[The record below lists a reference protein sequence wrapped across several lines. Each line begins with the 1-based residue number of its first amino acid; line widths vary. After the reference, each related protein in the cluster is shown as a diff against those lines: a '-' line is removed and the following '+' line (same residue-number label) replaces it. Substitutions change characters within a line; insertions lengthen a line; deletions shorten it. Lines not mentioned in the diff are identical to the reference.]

1 MITKTVINNG
11 NQVITSNNGKIT
23 VDQTAG
29 QITIRD
35 GLRKVVEIN
44 SDGFTYYNSA
54 GNKTASAGEN
64 GFRYYDK
71 FGTERI
77 SMGQDNDGMQ
87 QIIVDDAS
95 GRASI
100 LIGQDPTDGKPI
112 LLVGKEGVD
121 VIDAS

>member
-1 MITKTVINNG
+1 MTIIDNTTIKGANVTSSLAGNLTINEDSGEIVIRNGRTEVLRLNRNGFAYFDNNG
-11 NQVITSNNGKIT
+11 TK
-23 VDQTAG
+23 
-29 QITIRD
+29 
-35 GLRKVVEIN
+35 
-44 SDGFTYYNSA
+44 
-54 GNKTASAGEN
+54 
-64 GFRYYDK
+64 
-71 FGTERI
+71 RI
-77 SMGQDNDGMQ
+77 SMGQNENGMQ

>member
-1 MITKTVINNG
+1 MTIIDNTTIKGANV
-11 NQVITSNNGKIT
+11 TSS
-23 VDQTAG
+23 
-29 QITIRD
+29 
-35 GLRKVVEIN
+35 L
-44 SDGFTYYNSA
+44 A
-54 GNKTASAGEN
+54 GNLTINEDSGEIVIRNGRTEVLRLNRN
-64 GFRYYDK
+64 GFAYFDTN
-71 FGTERI
+71 GTKRI
-77 SMGQDNDGMQ
+77 SMGQNENGMQ